1 MLPQSSQQSWLKLH
15 RDSSPAFTL
24 LNTRLLNVTAFV
36 WIQITSRSS
45 LNSQKN
51 WVMTRMKSSLSVWIL
66 EGVLLILHEAVSDL
80 VACTHSVIA
89 CAQDQGAHILQASSA
104 IGQTIP
110 TRPATIHGDVI
121 VLHLVLVV
129 VAVIRS
135 FLLKVWDDCCD
146 GLVYGGSVGCLLCV
160 ASPENKRAI
169 VGVRWSRG
177 HGEDRNRGYENRHRQ
192 VRYLRHPRQ
201 TCTTSTKLHMSV
213 AES

>member
-1 MLPQSSQQSWLKLH
+1 M
-15 RDSSPAFTL
+15 
-24 LNTRLLNVTAFV
+24 
-36 WIQITSRSS
+36 TSRIRSS
-45 LNSQKN
+45 L
-51 WVMTRMKSSLSVWIL
+51 MYISVWLL

-104 IGQTIP
+104 IGQTVP
-110 TRPATIHGDVI
+110 TRPAAVYGHVI

-135 FLLKVWDDCCD
+135 LLLKVWDDCCD

-169 VGVRWSRG
+169 VGVRRSRDE
-177 HGEDRNRGYENRHRQ
+177 GEERDQGYERRRHRE
-192 VRYLRHPRQ
+192 VRNLCHPRRI
-201 TCTTSTKLHMSV
+201 CATSTNEASYECCGTLRKSSCTWCWYLLTLLS
-213 AES
+213 